1 MLKPSNICRFHGL
14 SDFDRD
20 RENGRKT
27 QRDRQTEIHFIR
39 KKERGMQTNNVGKT
53 KKEETLKNFEKLIF
67 RARERK

>member
-20 RENGRKT
+20 RENGKKDTEKQTDRNTLRK
-27 QRDRQTEIHFIR
+27 R
-39 KKERGMQTNNVGKT
+39 ERGMQTNNVGKT
-53 KKEETLKNFEKLIF
+53 KKEETLKFFEKLIF